1 MSTTIITSGKLSA
14 YRRHIVCEINVK
26 DMSEKWDKIVG
37 FTIAR
42 FVILLLT
49 RARMNKESQIQGM
62 LVLIML
68 LIIRGVASN
77 SNYAIVS
84 KNWKS

>member
-1 MSTTIITSGKLSA
+1 MLSTIITSGKLSA
-14 YRRHIVCEINVK
+14 CRRHIVCEINVK
-26 DMSEKWDKIVG
+26 DISEKRDKIIC
-37 FTIAR
+37 FTIAK
-42 FVILLLT
+42 FVIFLLT

-62 LVLIML
+62 SILIML
-68 LIIRGVASN
+68 LILQAVASN

>member
-1 MSTTIITSGKLSA
+1 
-14 YRRHIVCEINVK
+14 
-26 DMSEKWDKIVG
+26 MSEKWDKIVS

-42 FVILLLT
+42 FVIFLLT

>member
-1 MSTTIITSGKLSA
+1 
-14 YRRHIVCEINVK
+14 
-26 DMSEKWDKIVG
+26 MSEKWDKIVS

>member
-1 MSTTIITSGKLSA
+1 MLSTIITSGKLSA

-26 DMSEKWDKIVG
+26 DILEKWNKIIG
-37 FTIAR
+37 FTIAK

-49 RARMNKESQIQGM
+49 RVRMNKESQIRGM
-62 LVLIML
+62 LILIML

>member
-1 MSTTIITSGKLSA
+1 MLSTIITSGKLSA
-14 YRRHIVCEINVK
+14 YRRHIVYEINVK
-26 DMSEKWDKIVG
+26 DISEKWDKIVG
-37 FTIAR
+37 FTIAK

-49 RARMNKESQIQGM
+49 CARMNKESQIQGM
-62 LVLIML
+62 LVLITL

-84 KNWKS
+84 KN

>member
-1 MSTTIITSGKLSA
+1 MLSTIITSGKLSA

-26 DMSEKWDKIVG
+26 DISEKWDKIIG
-37 FTIAR
+37 FTIAK
-42 FVILLLT
+42 FVIFLLT

-68 LIIRGVASN
+68 LIVRGVVSN